1 MKGFFG
7 KLLRIDLTEKKV
19 REETLPDEVLK
30 KYLGGKGLAA
40 YLLLKYLPPEVD
52 PLSADNKLILAT
64 GPAADTIIP
73 NASRYGVYAKA
84 PQTGFFGESY
94 SGGHTAPAMKRT
106 GYDAFMIEGAS
117 EKPVFLH
124 ISDEGVQ
131 FYDATDIWGKES
143 YAAEDALLERVKA
156 KRAQAIVIGPA
167 GENMV
172 RFACI
177 KNNYWRSAGR
187 TGMGA
192 VMGSKKLK
200 GIVFSGSKKAPLAD
214 EELLKS
220 YVKDLIKKNID
231 SDRTKNM
238 MGRGTPYMVTVTNSA
253 SAFPTRYWSA
263 GTFEGWE
270 GISADAMRSRM
281 DVKPKAC
288 YRCFMACGKLS
299 KVTQGRHKGL
309 VLEGPEY
316 ETLYAIGGLCC
327 IDQIEE
333 VVYLNDV
340 CDRLGLDTISAGN
353 VAAFAIEA
361 GKRGKL
367 EGMPDYGDVDGIAHL
382 FHQIA
387 RKEGPGQILAEGVKR
402 ASEKLGLEDI
412 AVHVK
417 GLEPAGYDPR
427 TVTGMSLGYAVSDR
441 GACHLRC
448 SFYMG
453 ELRGEVPRDMVEGKA
468 KLLIECENKNTLED
482 CLIIC
487 RFYQQFIGWEG
498 MQTIIKA
505 ITGMDLSQEEL
516 AAIAMRVTTM
526 ARLFNIREGLTKED
540 DTIPPR
546 LFKEPIG
553 PEKNLVVSKENLE
566 VMLKEYYAIHG
577 WDENGIPE
585 EAVAL
590 SL

>member
-1 MKGFFG
+1 
-7 KLLRIDLTEKKV
+7 
-19 REETLPDEVLK
+19 
-30 KYLGGKGLAA
+30 
-40 YLLLKYLPPEVD
+40 
-52 PLSADNKLILAT
+52 
-64 GPAADTIIP
+64 
-73 NASRYGVYAKA
+73 
-84 PQTGFFGESY
+84 
-94 SGGHTAPAMKRT
+94 MKRT

-316 ETLYAIGGLCC
+316 ETLYAIGG
-327 IDQIEE
+327 
-333 VVYLNDV
+333 
-340 CDRLGLDTISAGN
+340 
-353 VAAFAIEA
+353 FAVLTRS
-361 GKRGKL
+361 KKL
-367 EGMPDYGDVDGIAHL
+367 
-382 FHQIA
+382 
-387 RKEGPGQILAEGVKR
+387 
-402 ASEKLGLEDI
+402 
-412 AVHVK
+412 
-417 GLEPAGYDPR
+417 
-427 TVTGMSLGYAVSDR
+427 
-441 GACHLRC
+441 
-448 SFYMG
+448 
-453 ELRGEVPRDMVEGKA
+453 
-468 KLLIECENKNTLED
+468 
-482 CLIIC
+482 
-487 RFYQQFIGWEG
+487 FI
-498 MQTIIKA
+498 
-505 ITGMDLSQEEL
+505 
-516 AAIAMRVTTM
+516 
-526 ARLFNIREGLTKED
+526 
-540 DTIPPR
+540 
-546 LFKEPIG
+546 
-553 PEKNLVVSKENLE
+553 
-566 VMLKEYYAIHG
+566 
-577 WDENGIPE
+577 
-585 EAVAL
+585 
-590 SL
+590 